1 MKIVALSIPDDPT
14 QWAGWLEQ
22 QLVGLHLYE
31 LVEELKVFHQF
42 PDDPALNLNGVCGGQ
57 LARVFESGLS
67 ALSDAQVR
75 LLLKTPRL
83 LLELQEQVLE
93 HGGTYWTQ
101 LPRSDEQQQKL
112 AESWQK
118 LSASLADTTIARDA
132 SMSRRQVLRRMSLA
146 GAAAVVAVG
155 VGLWFLQPTGPNW
168 GFDRPGAFTAKLGG
182 PAYCRH
188 LARLVQDDWTAT
200 RWQNAE
206 SLERSLRD
214 FIHGCDSL
222 LAAPHPQFAQD
233 ADRKWLKD
241 RCQLWRGK
249 LSVQL
254 ADLKSGKRPFAAVR
268 DDTNTTVRNLINA
281 LNKQAEKVS

>member
-31 LVEELKVFHQF
+31 LVEELQVLHQL

-67 ALSDAQVR
+67 ALSDVQVR
-75 LLLKTPRL
+75 QLLMTPRL
-83 LLELQEQVLE
+83 LIELQEQVLE

-112 AESWQK
+112 TESWQK
-118 LSASLADTTIARDA
+118 LSASLADTTLARDA
-132 SMSRRQVLRRMSLA
+132 PMSRRQVLRRMSMA
-146 GAAAVVAVG
+146 GAAAVAAVG

-168 GFDRPGAFTAKLGG
+168 GFDRPGAFTVQLGG
-182 PAYCRH
+182 ADYCRH
-188 LARLVQDDWTAT
+188 LARLVQEDWIDA
-200 RWQNAE
+200 RWQDAA
-206 SLERSLRD
+206 SLARSLQD

-233 ADRKWLKD
+233 ADRKWLIEK
-241 RCQLWRGK
+241 CQLWRGK

-254 ADLKSGKRPFAAVR
+254 ADLQSGKRSFAAVR
-268 DDTNTTVRNLINA
+268 DDANKTVGNLINA
-281 LNKQAEKVS
+281 LNKRAEEIS